1 MYTLSPCQVGGVQ
14 PSNVCYSSE
23 RGAALVGFSVI
34 IAFLALLGFVA
45 FGLFK
50 DSIRDNYIAS
60 DVAGNVAMMIRHRCG
75 LYTDNSIGG
84 CLDRI
89 QREVRDF
96 GYLRERFV
104 DVNLSYFDYSGSC
117 RKLGSSRS
125 PALGKIPASIG
136 CQDLGLQGRFDS
148 SVIASRLGGVFVV
161 EVYMESRN
169 PFGLGSS
176 RIVKILTV

>member
-1 MYTLSPCQVGGVQ
+1 MNYIRMIHAKTTRSYQ
-14 PSNVCYSSE
+14 SSE
-23 RGAALVGFSVI
+23 RGVALIGFSVT

-50 DSIRDNYIAS
+50 DSIRDNYVAS

-75 LYTDNSIGG
+75 LYTDNTIRG
-84 CLDRI
+84 CLEKI

-96 GYLRERFV
+96 GYLRQKSI
-104 DVNLSYFDYSGSC
+104 DVNLSYFDH
-117 RKLGSSRS
+117 RKGCSKMGATRS
-125 PALGKIPASIG
+125 PALGKISSSVG
-136 CQDLGLQGRFDS
+136 CKDLGVQGRFDS
-148 SVIASRLGGVFVV
+148 SVIAARLSGVFVV

-169 PFGLGSS
+169 PFGAGSS